1 MNQRSFRE
9 ITPKILRLRAKCAQV
24 IPIWPEFVRAGDVDS
39 GDALAVVGFGDQPAG
54 ACVTIAA
61 RQLGTVP
68 LAEVWRTSLPIEKS
82 RIGDVSFAANGA
94 VLVGTISA
102 RPGETDVETSRLYE
116 QIVDAVRT
124 AGYPNLLRIWN
135 HVGWINENEGELE
148 RYKRF
153 SKGRHE
159 ALTRCG
165 YQRQQ
170 FPAASAV
177 GMREQ
182 GVAVY
187 FIASRRAGVQVEN
200 PRQVAAYDYP
210 PVHGP
215 RSPSFARATVAQWNG
230 SAMIFVSG
238 TSSVVGH
245 ETRHHGSVEAQLD
258 ETLENIRVIVAEAAS
273 RVGRKASLEDLTVA
287 KTYLRRGSDYETIA
301 PLLTAQLPSTQH
313 LFVESDICRR
323 DLLLEIEGVARI

>member
-1 MNQRSFRE
+1 M
-9 ITPKILRLRAKCAQV
+9 RAL
-24 IPIWPEFVRAGDVDS
+24 IPVWPEFVRTDDVEREH
-39 GDALAVVGFGDQPAG
+39 ALAVVGFGDALAG
-54 ACVTIAA
+54 ACVTISA
-61 RQLGTVP
+61 RQLGSFP

-94 VLVGTISA
+94 VLIGTISA
-102 RPGETDVETSRLYE
+102 ADSETDLATARVYE

-124 AGYPNLLRIWN
+124 AGYPNLLRVWN
-135 HVGWINENEGELE
+135 HVGSINEYEGDLE

-153 SKGRHE
+153 AKGRHE

-165 YQRQQ
+165 YERQH

-177 GMREQ
+177 GTTRK
-182 GVAVY
+182 GLAVY
-187 FIASRRAGVQVEN
+187 FVASRAAGVQVEN

-245 ETRHHGSVEAQLD
+245 ETRHHGNVKAQLE
-258 ETLENIRVIVAEAAS
+258 ETLENMRMIVAEAAA
-273 RVGRKASLEDLTVA
+273 RIGRKASLDHLTIA
-287 KTYLRRGSDYETIA
+287 KTYLRNAADYERIA
-301 PLLTAQLPSTQH
+301 PLVTSQLRSTQH
-313 LFVESDICRR
+313 LFLESDICRR

>member
-1 MNQRSFRE
+1 M
-9 ITPKILRLRAKCAQV
+9 RAV
-24 IPIWPEFVRAGDVDS
+24 IPVWPEFVPTDNLGS
-39 GDALAVVGFGDQPAG
+39 GDALAVVGFGDAPAG

-61 RQLGTVP
+61 RQLGAVP
-68 LAEVWRTSLPIEKS
+68 LAEVWRSSLPIEKS

-94 VLVGTISA
+94 VMIGTISA
-102 RPGETDVETSRLYE
+102 AAGETDVATARLYE
-116 QIVDAVRT
+116 QIVDAART
-124 AGYPNLLRIWN
+124 AGYPNLLRVWN
-135 HVGWINENEGELE
+135 HVGCINEAEGDLE

-153 SKGRHE
+153 SKGRHD

-165 YQRQQ
+165 YERQQ

-177 GMREQ
+177 GMSEQ
-182 GVAVY
+182 GLAVY
-187 FIASRRAGVQVEN
+187 FIASRAVGMQVEN

-210 PVHGP
+210 PMHGP

-245 ETRHHGSVEAQLD
+245 ETRHHGKVEAQLE
-258 ETLENIRVIVAEAAS
+258 ETLENMRVIVAEAAA
-273 RVGRKASLEDLTVA
+273 RIGRKASLDDLTIA
-287 KTYLRRGSDYETIA
+287 KTYIRRAADYERIA
-301 PLLTAQLPSTQH
+301 PLLTSQLRSTQH

>member
-1 MNQRSFRE
+1 M
-9 ITPKILRLRAKCAQV
+9 RAV
-24 IPIWPEFVRAGDVDS
+24 IPVWPEFVRTDQVERD
-39 GDALAVVGFGDQPAG
+39 DALAVVGFGDAPAG

-61 RQLGTVP
+61 RQLGSVP
-68 LAEVWRTSLPIEKS
+68 LAEVWRSALPIEKS

-94 VLVGTISA
+94 VLIGAIRA
-102 RPGETDVETSRLYE
+102 AAGETDVITARLYE
-116 QIVDAVRT
+116 QIIDAVRS
-124 AGYPNLLRIWN
+124 AGYPHLLRAWN
-135 HVGWINENEGELE
+135 HVGSINESEGDLE
-148 RYKRF
+148 RYQRF

-165 YQRQQ
+165 YQCQQ

-177 GMREQ
+177 GMSDQ
-182 GVAVY
+182 GLAVY
-187 FIASRRAGVQVEN
+187 FIASRVPGMQVEN

-230 SAMIFVSG
+230 NAMIFVSG

-245 ETRHHGSVEAQLD
+245 ETRHHGKVEAQLD
-258 ETLENIRVIVAEAAS
+258 ETLENMSVIVAEAAA
-273 RVGRKASLEDLTVA
+273 RIGRKASLDDLTVA
-287 KTYLRRGSDYETIA
+287 KTYLRRAADYETIA
-301 PLLTAQLPSTQH
+301 PRLTAQLAQTQH

>member
-1 MNQRSFRE
+1 M
-9 ITPKILRLRAKCAQV
+9 RAV

-39 GDALAVVGFGDQPAG
+39 GDALAVVGFGEEPAG

-61 RQLGTVP
+61 RQLGTFP
-68 LAEVWRTSLPIEKS
+68 LAEVWRSALPVEKS

-94 VLVGTISA
+94 VLLGTISA
-102 RPGETDVETSRLYE
+102 PAGETDVATARMYE

-124 AGYPNLLRIWN
+124 AGYPNLLRVWN
-135 HVGWINENEGELE
+135 HVGWINEDEGELE

-177 GMREQ
+177 GMSRR

-187 FIASRRAGVQVEN
+187 FIASRAAGVQVEN

-245 ETRHHGSVEAQLD
+245 ETRHQGKVQAQLG
-258 ETLENIRVIVAEAAS
+258 ETLENMRVIVAAAAA
-273 RVGRKASLEDLTVA
+273 RVGRKASLDDLTIA
-287 KTYLRRGSDYETIA
+287 KTYLRRAADYDAVA
-301 PLLTAQLPSTQH
+301 PLLTSQLPSTQH

-323 DLLLEIEGVARI
+323 DLLLEIEGVARLDHQL

>member
-1 MNQRSFRE
+1 M
-9 ITPKILRLRAKCAQV
+9 RAV
-24 IPIWPEFVRAGDVDS
+24 TPIWPEFVRAGDVDS
-39 GDALAVVGFGDQPAG
+39 GGALAVIGFGDEPAG

-61 RQLGTVP
+61 RQLGAVP
-68 LAEVWRTSLPIEKS
+68 LAEVWRTSLPIEKA
-82 RIGDVSFAANGA
+82 RIGDVSFAANGL

-102 RPGETDVETSRLYE
+102 PAGETDVATARLYE
-116 QIVDAVRT
+116 QVVDAVRT
-124 AGYPNLLRIWN
+124 AGYPNLLRVWN
-135 HVGWINENEGELE
+135 HVGLINEAEGDLE

-159 ALTRCG
+159 ALTRRG

-177 GMREQ
+177 GMRQQ
-182 GVAVY
+182 GLAVY
-187 FIASRRAGVQVEN
+187 FIASRAAGLQVEN

-245 ETRHHGSVEAQLD
+245 ETRHHGNVEAQLD
-258 ETLENIRVIVAEAAS
+258 ETLENMRVIVAEAAA
-273 RVGRKASLEDLTVA
+273 RVGRNASLDDLAVA
-287 KTYLRRGSDYETIA
+287 KIYLRRAADYDTIA
-301 PLLTAQLPSTQH
+301 PLLISQLPSTQH

-323 DLLLEIEGVARI
+323 DLLLEIEGVARV

>member
-1 MNQRSFRE
+1 M
-9 ITPKILRLRAKCAQV
+9 RAL
-24 IPIWPEFVRAGDVDS
+24 IPVWPEFVRTDDVKRD
-39 GDALAVVGFGDQPAG
+39 GALAVVGFGDAPAG

-61 RQLGTVP
+61 RQLGSVP

-94 VLVGTISA
+94 VLIGTISA
-102 RPGETDVETSRLYE
+102 AAGETDLATARVYE

-135 HVGWINENEGELE
+135 HVGSINECEGDLE

-165 YQRQQ
+165 YERQH

-177 GMREQ
+177 GTTRK
-182 GVAVY
+182 GLAVY
-187 FIASRRAGVQVEN
+187 FVASRAPGVQVEN

-215 RSPSFARATVAQWNG
+215 SSPSFARATVAQWNG

-245 ETRHHGSVEAQLD
+245 ETRHHGNVEAQLD
-258 ETLENIRVIVAEAAS
+258 ETLENMRMIVAEAAA
-273 RVGRKASLEDLTVA
+273 RIGRKASLDDLTIA
-287 KTYLRRGSDYETIA
+287 KTYLRHAADYERIA
-301 PLLTAQLPSTQH
+301 PLVTSQLRSTQH